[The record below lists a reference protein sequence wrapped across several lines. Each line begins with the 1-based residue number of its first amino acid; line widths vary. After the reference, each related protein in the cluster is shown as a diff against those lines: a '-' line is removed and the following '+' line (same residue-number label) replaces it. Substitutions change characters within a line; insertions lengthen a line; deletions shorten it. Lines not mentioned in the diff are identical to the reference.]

1 MKPCFTIVFLIFC
14 QLFTRAQTKY
24 SGVVRDERGKP
35 VSAAT
40 IHLLNTQ
47 VSVVSNDYGLFQL
60 PLLPAGIYSAEIS
73 SVGFARVEKKIRFPL
88 GADSLIIL
96 LSPSVTQLDA
106 VVVTAEK
113 QESNIQNVP
122 VSITALSSRDIQAY
136 RLWASADLKG

>member
-1 MKPCFTIVFLIFC
+1 MDQMKIITGIVFFVFSHFLS
-14 QLFTRAQTKY
+14 QAQTKY
-24 SGVVRDERGKP
+24 SGVIRDERGKP

-60 PLLPAGIYSAEIS
+60 PVLPSGVYSAEIS
-73 SVGFARVEKKIRFPL
+73 SVGFARVEKKIKFPL
-88 GADSLIIL
+88 GADSLIFI

-122 VSITALSSRDIQAY
+122 VSITA
-136 RLWASADLKG
+136 